1 MKTTYIITQ
10 TEVNTFKLPIRI
22 YEEKIIDYFFN
33 RQKMKRWYKEINDI
47 KKKNSF
53 YEHNGIIDISFEQIF
68 KIDEFEAKKKITKN
82 NVEYLVNRSLIN
94 NYNFNNID
102 CKIYRVIAENVK
114 NAEKI
119 FEEIH
124 LIIDKKNED
133 PVPFRYL
140 DLFYG
145 NIYDYIKQKEVLNK

>member
-33 RQKMKRWYKEINDI
+33 RQKMIRWYKEINDI
-47 KKKNSF
+47 KNSF
-53 YEHNGIIDISFEQIF
+53 YEHNGLIDISFEQIF

-124 LIIDKKNED
+124 LIIDKKN
-133 PVPFRYL
+133 
-140 DLFYG
+140 
-145 NIYDYIKQKEVLNK
+145 